1 MKFRYPLLITAV
13 LFGLGLIACTE
24 QADLVESEETAIQE
38 PTLIMFYTD
47 N

>member
-1 MKFRYPLLITAV
+1 MQFRYPLLITAI
-13 LFGLGLIACTE
+13 LFGLGLIACTG
-24 QADLVESEETAIQE
+24 QADLVESEEPAVQE